1 MDILCPLIGGITLND
16 IMRYIIKRL
25 LIGILVV
32 LFVTVLIFG
41 IMQAMPGNPIDL
53 MVDTRVSAEKVEE
66 IKAEWGLDKPPVV
79 QYFYWLG
86 NILRGNF
93 GMSISLKQN
102 VSDLILQR
110 LPYTLLLTGAALVIE
125 YLLAIPLGLLAAV
138 RKNKMTDKALTV
150 LTVVLWSMPPFWL
163 GVLLMLVFS
172 IHLNILPLSG
182 YSGFS
187 SLILPALTLS
197 LPALAQIFR
206 LTRSEVLDVM
216 DEKYVTTAYAK
227 GIADK
232 KILVRHVLRN
242 ALIPVTVMFFLSLP
256 WLIGGAVV
264 VENVFAWPGMGQLL
278 WKGIAKQDFVIVQGI
293 VFVISI
299 LTVICNI
306 IGDMISGILDPRIR
320 LE

>member
-1 MDILCPLIGGITLND
+1 MND

-41 IMQAMPGNPIDL
+41 IMQAMPGNPVDL
-53 MVDTRVSAEKVEE
+53 MVDTRVSAEKVEA

-138 RKNKMTDKALTV
+138 RKNKITDKALTIT
-150 LTVVLWSMPPFWL
+150 TVVLWSMPPFWL

-182 YSGFS
+182 YSGFA

-227 GIADK
+227 GITDK

-242 ALIPVTVMFFLSLP
+242 SGNGYVFPVTALAYWRRGGCGKCFRVAGHGAAALERHRETGLCHRTGHCVRYYHFDGHLQYHRRYDIWHFRSAHSSG
-256 WLIGGAVV
+256 IGG
-264 VENVFAWPGMGQLL
+264 
-278 WKGIAKQDFVIVQGI
+278 
-293 VFVISI
+293 SI
-299 LTVICNI
+299 
-306 IGDMISGILDPRIR
+306 
-320 LE
+320 

>member
-1 MDILCPLIGGITLND
+1 MND

-41 IMQAMPGNPIDL
+41 IMQAMPGNPVDL
-53 MVDTRVSAEKVEE
+53 MVDTRVSAEKVEA

-138 RKNKMTDKALTV
+138 RKNKITDKALTIT
-150 LTVVLWSMPPFWL
+150 TVVLWSMPPFWL

-182 YSGFS
+182 YSGFA

-227 GIADK
+227 GITDK

-293 VFVISI
+293 VFVITI

>member
-1 MDILCPLIGGITLND
+1 MND

-41 IMQAMPGNPIDL
+41 IMQAMPGNPVDL
-53 MVDTRVSAEKVEE
+53 MVDTRVSAEKVEA

-86 NILRGNF
+86 NILQGNF

-138 RKNKMTDKALTV
+138 RKNKITDKALTIT
-150 LTVVLWSMPPFWL
+150 TVVLWSMPPFWL

-182 YSGFS
+182 YSGFA

-227 GIADK
+227 GITDK

-278 WKGIAKQDFVIVQGI
+278 WKGIAK
-293 VFVISI
+293 
-299 LTVICNI
+299 
-306 IGDMISGILDPRIR
+306 
-320 LE
+320 